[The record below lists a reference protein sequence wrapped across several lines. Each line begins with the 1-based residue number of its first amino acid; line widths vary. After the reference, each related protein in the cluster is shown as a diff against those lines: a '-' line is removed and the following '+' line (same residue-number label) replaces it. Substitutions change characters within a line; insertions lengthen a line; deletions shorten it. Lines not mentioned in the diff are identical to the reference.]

1 MLTQQGVE
9 KIHLRLQ
16 MFTSCFAHQ
25 TPTDMKQNS
34 MVPFGVE
41 TTHRKRPI
49 SFILTLSL
57 CFETARRQ
65 IHNRMLCVTS
75 EL

>member
-41 TTHRKRPI
+41 TTHSK
-49 SFILTLSL
+49 
-57 CFETARRQ
+57 
-65 IHNRMLCVTS
+65 
-75 EL
+75 